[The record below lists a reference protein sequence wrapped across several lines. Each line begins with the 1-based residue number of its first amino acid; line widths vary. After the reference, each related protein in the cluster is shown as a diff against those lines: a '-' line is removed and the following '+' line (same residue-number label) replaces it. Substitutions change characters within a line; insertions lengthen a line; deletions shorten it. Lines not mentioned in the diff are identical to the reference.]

1 MGVKLKNVVLRA
13 GTHHAVLSGRRFA
26 VFCRM
31 VRPKIVDTV
40 LNPTINSTGRR
51 IFMSSRRF
59 GLNFGKYALFAVI
72 AISGAVS
79 AAQIGGT
86 VTSQI
91 TGKPLSGALV
101 TCLSDTARAVTDST
115 GHYSFGT
122 TAVLSAHGTVA
133 SAVQPKISGSV
144 LRFTAAS
151 AQDIAVQRFSLNG
164 RLEATLFSGHVASG
178 SYAVNLG
185 ERTGSSSG
193 LFITRLKLNG
203 ANYSFTTAAFGN
215 GIATSSAAATGG
227 NAAGKGIAGT
237 ALVQT
242 AAVTVTDSVYIS
254 RFGYRKVS
262 LPITGSTI
270 STALD
275 TTTLFVSVA
284 GGTFSQGSSDT
295 TRSATQRP
303 VHSVTLSGFLL
314 NKYATTF
321 DDYDAFALATGISLP
336 KASTYGGRGGGRNPV
351 IYVTWY
357 NAIQYANWQSLQDGL
372 TPVYTIDS
380 VTKDTNN
387 IDTSDHSKW
396 TITANWNVNGY
407 RLPTEA
413 EYEYAADGGSLT
425 HGYLFAGSNNL
436 DSVAWTGL
444 DTLANGTYVGFQPV
458 GTKKTNELGIY
469 DLSGD
474 GGYLVWDKALSTH
487 EANYPDSAVIN
498 PRGLDGS
505 HYDRHV
511 KRGGGYMS
519 GAVCN
524 YTTARHF
531 KKSKGSDTIGFR
543 LARSK

>member
-1 MGVKLKNVVLRA
+1 
-13 GTHHAVLSGRRFA
+13 
-26 VFCRM
+26 
-31 VRPKIVDTV
+31 
-40 LNPTINSTGRR
+40 
-51 IFMSSRRF
+51 MSSRRF
-59 GLNFGKYALFAVI
+59 SLKFGKYALFAML
-72 AISGAVS
+72 AGAGTVS
-79 AAQIGGT
+79 AQISGT
-86 VTSQI
+86 VTNQI
-91 TGKPLSGALV
+91 TGKPLAGALV
-101 TCLSDTARAVTDST
+101 TRLSDTARAVTDST
-115 GHYSFGT
+115 GYYHIGT
-122 TAVLSAHGTVA
+122 TAVLSGHGTVA
-133 SAVQPKISGSV
+133 SPAVQPKISGDV

-164 RLEATLFSGHVASG
+164 RLEATLFSGHVQSG
-178 SYAVNLG
+178 SYVVNLG
-185 ERTGSSSG
+185 ERTGSSNGVS
-193 LFITRLKLNG
+193 ITRLKLNG

-215 GIATSSAAATGG
+215 GIATSSGATGG
-227 NAAGKGIAGT
+227 SAAGKGIAGT
-237 ALVQT
+237 ALVQA
-242 AAVTVTDSVYIS
+242 AAVAVTDSVYIS

-284 GGTFSQGSSDT
+284 GGTFTQGTNDT
-295 TRSATQRP
+295 TRNATQRP
-303 VHSVTLSGFLL
+303 AHSVTLSSFLL

-396 TITANWNVNGY
+396 TITANWNFNGY

-444 DTLANGTYVGFQPV
+444 DTLSNGTYVGFQPV
-458 GTKKTNELGIY
+458 GTKKPNELGMY

-474 GGYLVWDKALSTH
+474 GGYLVWDKALSTN